1 MRGHAAETP
10 ETRETLDLPNLE
22 GARGSPPACA
32 TLRSPSCRPA
42 AAVAARC
49 GCAPLTHTL
58 THTHALTHTHT
69 EVQTQT
75 PTQRHRNAHTL
86 IHTLSHTHTEVQM
99 QTPTQRHRSTHTHAH
114 TRTHIH
120 TLTHRRVYS
129 LCGWVEEVAQGGNKE
144 ARHRAL
150 FDRFDREHRGF
161 LDYDEFMAVRQ
172 QTRRSQGSPTH
183 SPAHPPTHTHIHTR
197 THTLPVCH
205 SISMTLALQRWRK
218 SSGTAASWRSTRAAT
233 GALLLTSS
241 LGTRPRSLPS

>member
-1 MRGHAAETP
+1 MPTG
-10 ETRETLDLPNLE
+10 
-22 GARGSPPACA
+22 GGSGGQVRVR
-32 TLRSPSCRPA
+32 TSLS
-42 AAVAARC
+42 
-49 GCAPLTHTL
+49 
-58 THTHALTHTHT
+58 HTHSYTRTHTHT
-69 EVQTQT
+69 QRYRHKHPHRGTETHT
-75 PTQRHRNAHTL
+75 HSYTHSLTHTQRYRCKHLRRGTEA
-86 IHTLSHTHTEVQM
+86 HTHTC
-99 QTPTQRHRSTHTHAH
+99 TH

-172 QTRRSQGSPTH
+172 QTRRSQGSLTH
-183 SPAHPPTHTHIHTR
+183 SPAHPRTHTPTHTH
-197 THTLPVCH
+197 THTLPLCH
-205 SISMTLALQRWRK
+205 SISMTLALQRWRR

-233 GALLLTSS
+233 GALPLASS